1 MRPPARPRAPPPSPG
16 SGAAVPP
23 SGSAARLEVT
33 APGGRP
39 PHRPGAGWVAA
50 AGWQLGRAAV
60 ARASRAMEGGRTRGA
75 SSPRWS
81 RLASECAGGKA
92 PAAPPPPSRSPR
104 QGAAAGGVAAGSPSR
119 GGGRPPGLGADRLL
133 PEGGV
138 GMGAAPGRGVV
149 WTRSGRAEG
158 REAPKTEGDRF
169 EQRVWAAGGP
179 VGTVRGGGRVRGG
192 AGAIEVVRPPP
203 SDSGTR
209 CSRPGLLVPF
219 QPRRLSSG
227 AGGRVRSGPR
237 GPLGDVGPDKG
248 SARAGAG
255 SGIGEGSESGAPTLR
270 GGRRG
275 RTLPWG
281 LRGPGRPPG
290 GAAALALGSSR
301 RSPRG
306 SGKSGV
312 DLAKAEGQGWG
323 SVRTECP
330 GRWRTGLVDSWRR
343 AEPAS
348 SERRSASLPT
358 GRGLTP
364 PGMSPS
370 GPLSAVLRAPT
381 TDYFDWD

>member
-1 MRPPARPRAPPPSPG
+1 MLPRRGGAGSPPSARAARPPPRP
-16 SGAAVPP
+16 
-23 SGSAARLEVT
+23 L
-33 APGGRP
+33 
-39 PHRPGAGWVAA
+39 PHRGPRGKGPRPGA
-50 AGWQLGRAAV
+50 
-60 ARASRAMEGGRTRGA
+60 
-75 SSPRWS
+75 SPRD
-81 RLASECAGGKA
+81 RPLGVGGA
-92 PAAPPPPSRSPR
+92 L
-104 QGAAAGGVAAGSPSR
+104 
-119 GGGRPPGLGADRLL
+119 PGWELTGYCRR
-133 PEGGV
+133 GV

-149 WTRSGRAEG
+149 WTRSGRAGG

-203 SDSGTR
+203 SDSRTR
-209 CSRPGLLVPF
+209 CSRPGLVVPC

-237 GPLGDVGPDKG
+237 GPLGGEGPDKG
-248 SARAGAG
+248 GARAGAG
-255 SGIGEGSESGAPTLR
+255 SGIGEGSESGAPTPR

-301 RSPRG
+301 RLPRG

-323 SVRTECP
+323 VCAPSALA
-330 GRWRTGLVDSWRR
+330 GG
-343 AEPAS
+343 EPAGGLM
-348 SERRSASLPT
+348 EAS
-358 GRGLTP
+358 
-364 PGMSPS
+364 
-370 GPLSAVLRAPT
+370 RA
-381 TDYFDWD
+381 Y

>member
-1 MRPPARPRAPPPSPG
+1 M
-16 SGAAVPP
+16 
-23 SGSAARLEVT
+23 
-33 APGGRP
+33 
-39 PHRPGAGWVAA
+39 
-50 AGWQLGRAAV
+50 
-60 ARASRAMEGGRTRGA
+60 
-75 SSPRWS
+75 
-81 RLASECAGGKA
+81 
-92 PAAPPPPSRSPR
+92 
-104 QGAAAGGVAAGSPSR
+104 
-119 GGGRPPGLGADRLL
+119 GGGRRVAAWPGGGGAGVPGYGGREDAGRFLAAVEPARLRVRGRQGPRRAPSPIAV
-133 PEGGV
+133 PEARGRGRGRRRGIALSGWGAPSRVGSRPAIAGGGV